1 MTMQRRRVVV
11 LISGRGSNM
20 AALIEAAKED
30 GYPAEIVGVVTDNPD
45 AGGLKVA
52 EANGLPTR
60 ILARADF
67 SNRPAHEAA
76 LEETLRGFD
85 AGIVALA
92 GYMRLLSPAFAGRW
106 AGKLLNIHPALLPCF
121 TGLDTHRHALEAG
134 VRVHGCTVHFVTA
147 AMDDGPIVA
156 QAVVPVLVSDDEASL
171 SARVLKAEHR
181 LYPTALALVCRGE
194 ARMGENGTVFALPGA
209 EHNPRILMSPA
220 FSDAVQNVEDLAR
233 FTP

>member
-1 MTMQRRRVVV
+1 MTTQRKRVVV

-20 AALIEAAKED
+20 AALIEAAKE
-30 GYPAEIVGVVTDNPD
+30 GAYPAEIVGVVTDNPG
-45 AGGLKVA
+45 AEGLKIA
-52 EANGLPTR
+52 EANGLPTET
-60 ILARADF
+60 LARTDF
-67 SNRPAHEAA
+67 PTRPAHEAA

-92 GYMRLLSPAFAGRW
+92 GYMRLLSPAFVGRW

-121 TGLDTHRHALEAG
+121 TGLDTHRRALEAG

-156 QAVVPVLVSDDEASL
+156 QAAVPVLMDDDEASL

-181 LYPTALALVCRGE
+181 LYPMALALVCRDE
-194 ARMGENGTVFALPGA
+194 ARMTGNGTVFALPGT
-209 EHNPRILMSPA
+209 EHNPWILVSPD
-220 FSDAVQNVEDLAR
+220 FSDVTQNVEDLAR